1 MGIGPV
7 EYIII
12 DFPGS
17 KVNKDIVPALKE
29 LIASG
34 TIRIIDMVFIRKGT
48 NGQVEP
54 LELSQLDLEDAMP
67 FEELD
72 GEIDDL
78 INAEDIQSAAAEL
91 PPDSIAGVFVW
102 EDVWATRFAEAVRS
116 TNGRVIADARI
127 PNAVVEAA
135 FEAAVATD
143 A

>member
-1 MGIGPV
+1 MGLGPV

-12 DFPGS
+12 EFPG
-17 KVNKDIVPALKE
+17 NKMNRDIVPALKE
-29 LIASG
+29 LVASG
-34 TIRIIDMVFIRKGT
+34 TIRIIDMMFIRKDA

-78 INAEDIQSAAAEL
+78 INAEDVQTAAAEL
-91 PPDSIAGVFVW
+91 PPSSIAGVFVW

-116 TNGRVIADARI
+116 TQGRMMANERI
-127 PNAVVEAA
+127 PHEIV
-135 FEAAVATD
+135 EAAVAAAEATSV
-143 A
+143 